1 MSRRQLKE
9 HDKVYA
15 ALEKQ
20 SKTKASSSTSEPT
33 SSSSA
38 ATALEKKRMA
48 KKSANSK
55 ESLRQS
61 IANERMFKRIESS

>member
-1 MSRRQLKE
+1 MSRKQLKE

-20 SKTKASSSTSEPT
+20 SMAKATNQTSEPASSSAS
-33 SSSSA
+33 